1 MLWSDLLILLKQW
14 VSFCWDIDLFVAWAK
29 YLILTLNLISNLN
42 STPQFK
48 FLRHKHFTCK
58 LKKLKLYMYED
69 STFVIYFKTNRSK
82 ELFKVVKYCEDSW
95 NACIT
100 ISFLNIVW
108 WLFDMFPGGYV
119 WSQLTL
125 DPLLVRVLVE
135 YSAR

>member
-1 MLWSDLLILLKQW
+1 
-14 VSFCWDIDLFVAWAK
+14 
-29 YLILTLNLISNLN
+29 
-42 STPQFK
+42 
-48 FLRHKHFTCK
+48 
-58 LKKLKLYMYED
+58 MYED

-100 ISFLNIVW
+100 ISFLNIVL
-108 WLFDMFPGGYV
+108 WLFDMFPGGYMT
-119 WSQLTL
+119 QLTL